1 MTFPPNLVDLV
12 STGEVGSVNS
22 QKVVPEHETSK
33 NISYRTSELKKL
45 EKKIVSELCTR
56 NEFLDAE
63 WERFQRVLAETKILF
78 PLINCPEVGDL
89 NMKKS

>member
-1 MTFPPNLVDLV
+1 MTFPPNLDFV

-22 QKVVPEHETSK
+22 QKAVPRHETSK
-33 NISYRTSELKKL
+33 NISYRTAELKNL
-45 EKKIVSELCTR
+45 EKKVVSELCSR

-63 WERFQRVLAETKILF
+63 WERFERVLAETKILF
-78 PLINCPEVGDL
+78 PLIHCPEVGDL